1 MRDPRLPTAPPMQR
15 PQADPADTTTTAE
28 KSAVTVLLFGSLRE
42 AAGWGRRTLPLPAAE
57 APAATPAAL
66 WRRLDLERH
75 GSPCRVAVN
84 HHFASPHTALQPGDE
99 VAFLPPISG
108 G

>member
-1 MRDPRLPTAPPMQR
+1 MQR
-15 PQADPADTTTTAE
+15 FQADPADPTTAGD
-28 KSAVTVLLFGSLRE
+28 SAVTVLLFGSLRE
-42 AAGWGRRTLPLPAAE
+42 AAGWGRRELPLPAAD
-57 APAATPAAL
+57 AAAATPAAL
-66 WRRLDLERH
+66 WRRLGLEPH

-84 HHFASPHTALQPGDE
+84 HHFASLHTSLEPGDE